1 MIRSARLNGHDAYA
15 YLKDVLTRLPT
26 QRASEIDQLPPHQW
40 SESRSNW
47 TGDCSVSNRA
57 APSDG

>member
-1 MIRSARLNGHDAYA
+1 
-15 YLKDVLTRLPT
+15 VLTRLPT
-26 QRASEIDQLPPHQW
+26 QRAREIDQLPPHQW